1 MRREVRD
8 ERCRSNQASSELRVG
23 SDGGGGGRKE
33 SRRGVRES
41 QSVRDQFGVGGGGV
55 RRG

>member
-1 MRREVRD
+1 MRV